1 MGSLGVATRAEEPLK
16 LIIEDDE
23 GRKTVVPFSRDEITV
38 GRQEG
43 NTIRLTERNVSRRHA
58 RLLRQDA
65 QVLVED
71 LGSYNGIKVN
81 GEKIAGQVEIKDGDL
96 VQIGDYDLAI
106 QRDEPLHSPP
116 TEPTPA
122 VPTAMDDE
130 SLPEPRSLA
139 GSPADATTPA
149 SGTPTASYANDAR
162 RHATAVIRIDKLAN
176 DDHGPVE
183 DVPLSE
189 APRLVVLNT
198 EFSGREFACVRTELR
213 VGRAE
218 DNDISLDHRSLS
230 REHIKLRRS
239 ANGEW
244 RVVDLGSANGV
255 SVNGESY
262 ATTALRSGDIIQLG
276 HVKFRFM
283 AAGEKAG
290 PRRAR
295 VSEETSSGP
304 SKAVVGAIVGTVVL
318 AGVGVVAMLTR
329 DGGEK
334 PTLPPAPV
342 VVVDTSGQKLEEA
355 RTALARGSLELA
367 AKRIEE
373 ARTPDGRPAAGA
385 EQVAQQVESERAHKE
400 RLASAERAVQAGEL
414 DEAAQLLAAS
424 ELTSVFKAEL
434 ARVKGLLAEARTRAQ
449 VKVEPTPAPDQARPR
464 QTPPPRQPEAQPQQ
478 QAKDFYEEGKKA
490 ISDKKYD
497 AAEAAFKRCVKIA
510 PTMAECHKGLGA
522 AYARMG
528 KSDEGARSYREYL
541 RLAPDAPDAAK
552 LRTMLEQYEKQPR

>member
-1 MGSLGVATRAEEPLK
+1 LK

-96 VQIGDYDLAI
+96 IQIGDYDLAI
-106 QRDEPLHSPP
+106 QRDEPIHSPP

-122 VPTAMDDE
+122 VPTAMDDDAFPVVRAAAE
-130 SLPEPRSLA
+130 AP
-139 GSPADATTPA
+139 GDATTPA

-176 DDHGPVE
+176 DDQGPVE

-262 ATTALRSGDIIQLG
+262 AATALRSGDVIQLG

-295 VSEETSSGP
+295 VSEEPSGGP
-304 SKAVVGAIVGTVVL
+304 SKAVVGAIIGTVAL
-318 AGVGVVAMLTR
+318 AGVGVVALLTR

-334 PTLPPAPV
+334 PTPPPAPV
-342 VVVDTSGQKLEEA
+342 VVDTSAQKLEEA
-355 RTALARGSLELA
+355 RTALSRGSLDLA
-367 AKRIEE
+367 GKRLEE
-373 ARTPDGRPAAGA
+373 ARTPDGRPASGA
-385 EQVAQQVESERAHKE
+385 EQVARQLETERAHKD
-400 RLASAERAVQAGEL
+400 RIGSAERAVQAGDL
-414 DEAAQLLAAS
+414 DEAAQLLSAS
-424 ELTSVFKAEL
+424 ELTTVFKADL
-434 ARVKGLLAEARTRAQ
+434 SRVKGLLSDARARTQA
-449 VKVEPTPAPDQARPR
+449 KVEPTPTPPPEQPRPR
-464 QTPPPRQPEAQPQQ
+464 PTPTPPPRQPDAQPGQ
-478 QAKDFYEEGKKA
+478 QARDLYEEGRKA
-490 ISDKKYD
+490 ISEKRFD
-497 AAEAAFKRCVKIA
+497 AAESAFKRCVKLS

-528 KSDEGARSYREYL
+528 KPDEGARSYREYL
-541 RLAPDAPDAAK
+541 RLSPDAPDAAK
-552 LRTMLEQYEKQPR
+552 LRTMLEQYEKQSK

>member
-1 MGSLGVATRAEEPLK
+1 MSSLGAETRAEEPLK

-96 VQIGDYDLAI
+96 IQIGDYDLAI
-106 QRDEPLHSPP
+106 QRDEPIHSPP
-116 TEPTPA
+116 TEPTAA
-122 VPTAMDDE
+122 VPTAMDEDAF
-130 SLPEPRSLA
+130 PEPRASA
-139 GSPADATTPA
+139 VPPGDATTPA

-176 DDHGPVE
+176 DDQGPVE

-218 DNDISLDHRSLS
+218 ENDISLDHRSLS

-262 ATTALRSGDIIQLG
+262 AATALRSGDVIQLG

-283 AAGEKAG
+283 AAADKVG

-295 VSEETSSGP
+295 VPQESSSGP
-304 SKAVVGAIVGTVVL
+304 SKAVVGAIIGTVVL
-318 AGVGVVAMLTR
+318 AGVGIVAMLTR

-334 PTLPPAPV
+334 PTPPPAP

-355 RTALARGSLELA
+355 RTALARGSLDLA

-373 ARTPDGRPAAGA
+373 ARKPDGRPAAGA
-385 EQVAQQVESERAHKE
+385 EQLAQKVELERGNKDRIAG
-400 RLASAERAVQAGEL
+400 AERAVQAGDL

-424 ELTSVFKAEL
+424 ELTAVFKADL
-434 ARVKGLLAEARTRAQ
+434 ARVKGLLSDARAQ
-449 VKVEPTPAPDQARPR
+449 VKVEPTPEPTRPR
-464 QTPPPRQPEAQPQQ
+464 PGSPPRQPDSQPQE
-478 QAKDFYEEGKKA
+478 QAKDFFEDGRKA
-490 ISDKKYD
+490 ISEKKFE
-497 AAEAAFKRCVKIA
+497 AAEAAFKRCVKLA

-528 KSDEGARSYREYL
+528 KPDEGARSYREYL
-541 RLAPDAPDAAK
+541 RLAPDAVDAAK
-552 LRTMLEQYEKQPR
+552 LRTMLEQYEKQPK